1 MVPWKETGP
10 VEERMKFITHYLE
23 DEYSMVDLCRHY
35 GISRKTG
42 YKWIRRFV
50 ENGADGLRE
59 QSRAPYRQARM
70 TPPDIE
76 AAIVALATK
85 GQSKRGPKKLR
96 RLLELS
102 DPTVSWPAVSTIGAI
117 LKRNGLVSPRHRRRR
132 CPPYEQ
138 PFAGVNRP
146 NDTWSTDFKGWFLT
160 RNGERCDP
168 LTISDNYS
176 RYLLRC
182 RLVRSTGFDSVRPIF
197 VSAFEEY
204 GLPRAIRTDNGPP
217 FATLTVGGLSQL
229 SVWWIRLGILPER
242 IQSGKPQQNPRH
254 ERMHRTLKADTCKPP
269 RSTWARQQV
278 AFDEF
283 RHEFNHERPHES
295 IDQRFP
301 ADLFEPSPRPYPRIL
316 PEMNYPEDMEIRSV
330 KHQGDICWNNRH
342 VYLTSV
348 LAGELVGLR
357 QVTDTRWDV
366 YFGPIRLAQ
375 LDSISTKLI
384 HLDTMKPKKDDN
396 KEPNSKKVLPM

>member
-102 DPTVSWPAVSTIGAI
+102 DPAVSWPAVSTIGAI
-117 LKRNGLVSPRHRRRR
+117 LKRNGLVSPRHRHRR

-138 PFAGVNRP
+138 PFSGVDRP
-146 NDTWSTDFKGWFLT
+146 NDTWSADFKGWFLT

-316 PEMNYPEDMEIRSV
+316 PEMNYPDDMEIRSV

>member
-1 MVPWKETGP
+1 MPWKETGP
-10 VEERMKFITHYLE
+10 VEERMKFIAHYLE
-23 DEYSMVDLCRHY
+23 AEYSMVDLCRYY

-42 YKWIRRFV
+42 YKWIRRFIRDGV
-50 ENGADGLRE
+50 DGLSE

-70 TPPDIE
+70 TAPDIE

-85 GQSKRGPKKLR
+85 SPSKRGPKKLR

-102 DPTVSWPAVSTIGAI
+102 DPSVSWPAVSTIGAI
-117 LKRNGLVSPRHRRRR
+117 LKRNGLVSPRRRHRR

-138 PFAGVNRP
+138 PFAGIDRP
-146 NDTWSTDFKGWFLT
+146 NDTWSADFKGWFMT
-160 RNGERCDP
+160 RSGERCDP

-182 RLVRSTGFDSVRPIF
+182 RLVRSTSFDFVRPIF

-254 ERMHRTLKADTCKPP
+254 ERMHRTLKADTCTPP
-269 RSTWARQQV
+269 RSTWARQQT
-278 AFDEF
+278 AFDGF

-295 IDQRFP
+295 IDQCFP
-301 ADLFEPSPRPYPRIL
+301 ADLYEPSPRPYPLIL
-316 PEMNYPEDMEIRSV
+316 PEMAYPDDMEIRSV

-342 VYLTSV
+342 IYLTSV

-357 QVTDTRWDV
+357 QVSDTRWDV
-366 YFGPIRLAQ
+366 YFGPIKLAQ

-384 HLDTMKPKKDDN
+384 HLDTMKAKKDDN
-396 KEPNSKKVLPM
+396 KEPDSKKVLPM